1 MAASS
6 HAVLSASAAYRWM
19 NCTPSAIYTKDIPDK
34 PSPFS
39 EEGTKA
45 HALAEERLRH
55 FISTGQDLIK
65 PDEQSDADRDMWTNV
80 SIYVKNCIDLFNQ
93 RKQISEDTLMFI
105 EQKIDFSNWVPGGFG
120 TADCV
125 IISGDELFVRD
136 LKYGKGVPVSALNNP
151 QARCYGLGALNA
163 FGDLY
168 EINTIHN
175 QIDQVRL
182 DGGQSEEVL
191 STEDLLK
198 WAEETLSPA
207 AKLAAEGKGEFKP
220 GAWCRFCKAG
230 ATCPK
235 RAETG
240 TALITQAQTSH
251 DLTQLT
257 DEQISMIL
265 TVKSDVEKWMDSIE
279 HYAIER
285 AQEGNPIPG
294 WKLVE
299 GRSVRQWTDDLEVQ
313 NRLRQNGYK
322 DAEFTE
328 RKMYSITKMTALLG
342 GKKAFESLLGDL
354 VVKPAGKPV
363 LVPESDSREE
373 IKQHNAIADFSEEK
387 EK

>member
-1 MAASS
+1 MAATN
-6 HAVLSASAAYRWM
+6 HAVLSASSAYRWM

-34 PSPFS
+34 SSPFA

-55 FISTGQDLIK
+55 FIRTGEDLIQPK
-65 PDEQSDADRDMWTNV
+65 NQSDADTDMWVNV
-80 SIYVKNCIDLFNQ
+80 STYVQNCISLFNE
-93 RKQISEDTLMFI
+93 RKAISEDTTMFI
-105 EQKIDFSNWVPGGFG
+105 EQKIDFSRWVPGGFG

-125 IISGDELFVRD
+125 ILSGDEMFVRD
-136 LKYGKGVPVSALNNP
+136 LKYGKGVPVSAIDNP

-168 EINTIHN
+168 EISTVHN

-191 STEDLLK
+191 STEDLLR
-198 WAEETLSPA
+198 WASEVLAPA

-220 GAWCRFCKAG
+220 GEWCRFCKAG

-235 RAETG
+235 RAEAG
-240 TALITQAQTSH
+240 NAVIAQSETSH
-251 DLTQLT
+251 EISQLT
-257 DEQISMIL
+257 DEQISRIL
-265 TVKSDVEKWMDSIE
+265 TVKSEVEKWMDSIE

-299 GRSVRQWTDDLEVQ
+299 GRSVRQWSDDLEVQ
-313 NRLRQNGYK
+313 KRLKERGYQE
-322 DAEFTE
+322 AEFTE
-328 RKMYSITKMTALLG
+328 RKMYGITKMTSLLG
-342 GKKAFESLLGDL
+342 GKKAFNSLLGDL

-363 LVPESDSREE
+363 LVPDSDSREA
-373 IKQHNAIADFSEEK
+373 IKKSSAIEDFTEEK